1 MEKAYKEATEL
12 YLKEHPESAIITL
25 KHDPKKLLEELNKEK
40 EVQKNQ
46 QDNQRQLQLERLQ
59 LERHQLQQQLHQL
72 QQNHQLLHGGNQ
84 MHNVQI
90 NAINELNRLAANQP
104 GVQINNMMQQA
115 NDAIRQVNIA
125 LREVFPQPR

>member
-40 EVQKNQ
+40 EEQKKQ
-46 QDNQRQLQLERLQ
+46 QNN
-59 LERHQLQQQLHQL
+59 QLQQQLHQL

-90 NAINELNRLAANQP
+90 NAINELNRLAANQH
-104 GVQINNMMQQA
+104 GVQILMMQQA
-115 NDAIRQVNIA
+115 NDALNIA

>member
-1 MEKAYKEATEL
+1 VAELHQIEMEKAYKEATEL

-40 EVQKNQ
+40 EEQKKQ
-46 QDNQRQLQLERLQ
+46 QDNQRQLQLERLI
-59 LERHQLQQQLHQL
+59 

-90 NAINELNRLAANQP
+90 NAINELNRLAANQH
-104 GVQINNMMQQA
+104 GVQMLMMQQA
-115 NDAIRQVNIA
+115 NDAVNIA